1 MFENSAATNQGAA
14 FDHERW
20 LTMRAAYN
28 QYKGASATL
37 GALTAASLAGC
48 SSPVRNPAVETA
60 AAEQR
65 AAFESYIEARLAL
78 SESMAFPARTGP
90 ATEGNALN
98 HHNSRI
104 TRIVLLAAAAA
115 WLFPVAL
122 SLENW
127 VGQRRQMRDLEAV
140 RDEARVM
147 LAQTRNEVAD
157 FARLAEELKT
167 APKTTLASSSEAAA
181 AGVKKV
187 VRLRTPTLRAA
198 RKGRKIARNRQ
209 KWVLLD

>member
-14 FDHERW
+14 FDHNRW

-37 GALTAASLAGC
+37 GALTAASLVGS
-48 SSPVRNPAVETA
+48 SSPIPNPAVETA

-65 AAFESYIEARLAL
+65 AAFEGYIEARLAL
-78 SESMAFPARTGP
+78 AESMAFPARTRP

-104 TRIVLLAAAAA
+104 SRIVLLAAAAA
-115 WLFPVAL
+115 WLLPAAL

-127 VGQRRQMRDLEAV
+127 VGQRKQMRDLEAV

-157 FARLAEELKT
+157 FSRLAEELKT
-167 APKTTLASSSEAAA
+167 VPKATLASSSEAD
-181 AGVKKV
+181 AGVKKAA
-187 VRLRTPTLRAA
+187 RLRTPTLRAA
-198 RKGRKIARNRQ
+198 RKGRKIARNRL